1 MKINT
6 DVLVTKI
13 EAKKR
18 KDTTEQYLM
27 ISFLDINS
35 GDVFDVIE
43 KDIEML
49 VKIQPMTKYNMDLQ
63 LSSSKYGLKL
73 SIINLNKELGGV

>member
-27 ISFLDINS
+27 ISFLDING